1 MAEEKKISAWQVFLD
16 DISLLFLLGVV
27 IPTVLYVV
35 WGVMEYAFAPTF
47 SIPTP

>member
-1 MAEEKKISAWQVFLD
+1 MAEEKRISAWQVFLD

-27 IPTVLYVV
+27 IPTVFYVV